1 LTTWRREREA
11 GVRQALAPQK
21 RGPKS
26 KRNPL
31 QDAHDQLLRDH
42 ARLTE
47 QLRKAE
53 IVIEVQKKVAALLGW
68 PNRDSRPGAESL
80 MDAVTQLCPTVGIES
95 ACDALGVARACF
107 YRLRPM
113 LGPLL
118 TATVSAVVPRPTPAR
133 ALSQEERLAVRAV
146 LHSTRFQ
153 DSAPAAIQA

>member
-1 LTTWRREREA
+1 
-11 GVRQALAPQK
+11 
-21 RGPKS
+21 
-26 KRNPL
+26 
-31 QDAHDQLLRDH
+31 
-42 ARLTE
+42 
-47 QLRKAE
+47 
-53 IVIEVQKKVAALLGW
+53 
-68 PNRDSRPGAESL
+68 

-95 ACDALGVARACF
+95 ACDALGIARACF

-146 LHSTRFQ
+146 LPSTRFQ